1 MDRKMVERVAR
12 QAIDAAEHAADAA
25 RHARNAA
32 EEAISPTPS
41 PSVVK
46 HAVEQIILEAAATHA
61 SAEAILAA
69 LNEDNEP
76 APPDAPAAPQGDSV

>member
-69 LNEDNEP
+69 LNEDDEP
-76 APPDAPAAPQGDSV
+76 APPDAPASPQGDSA

>member
-1 MDRKMVERVAR
+1 MDRRMVERVAR

-25 RHARNAA
+25 RHAQNAA

-41 PSVVK
+41 PSVVR

-69 LNEDNEP
+69 LREDEEP
-76 APPDAPAAPQGDSV
+76 ASADSPAAP

>member
-1 MDRKMVERVAR
+1 MDRMMVERVAR

-25 RHARNAA
+25 RHGRNAA

-41 PSVVK
+41 RSVVK

-61 SAEAILAA
+61 AEAILAA
-69 LNEDNEP
+69 LAED
-76 APPDAPAAPQGDSV
+76 DAPSPEPSLE

>member
-25 RHARNAA
+25 RHGRNAA

-69 LNEDNEP
+69 LNEDDDEP
-76 APPDAPAAPQGDSV
+76 APPSDPSAGP

>member
-25 RHARNAA
+25 RHGRNAA

-69 LNEDNEP
+69 LNEEDDEP
-76 APPDAPAAPQGDSV
+76 APPSDPSAAP

>member
-25 RHARNAA
+25 RHGRNAA

-61 SAEAILAA
+61 AAEAILAA
-69 LNEDNEP
+69 LAENDEP
-76 APPDAPAAPQGDSV
+76 PSAP

>member
-25 RHARNAA
+25 RHGRNAA

-69 LNEDNEP
+69 LNEDDDEP
-76 APPDAPAAPQGDSV
+76 APPSDPPVAP